1 MAKELSS
8 SAGSAAIQGDLWS
21 ARAQDWADV
30 QELVQR
36 PLYTSILQEVMQ
48 GYHVDL
54 LDVGCGSGLFTA
66 MAAAASRVSGID
78 AAGALLAIAKRR
90 TPQADF
96 RVGEME
102 SLPFDSRTFDVV
114 TGINSFQFAANP
126 INAIREARRVG
137 APKARLII
145 ATWGRIE
152 ECDTAAYFDALS
164 PPGAGAA
171 PDAPG
176 PFALSADGALAAL
189 ATEAGLEPQDV
200 HDVDCPFAYPDEAT
214 ALRGLLS
221 PGPAVEAMQKTN
233 EAHIREA
240 VRAAIQPFRTGN
252 GGFHLKNRFRY
263 LVAKVP

>member
-1 MAKELSS
+1 MSHDASS
-8 SAGSAAIQGDLWS
+8 LTGSAAVQGDLWS

-48 GYHVDL
+48 GTHVDL

-66 MAAAASRVSGID
+66 MAAACSRVSGLD

-102 SLPFDSRTFDVV
+102 SLPFDSRTFEVV
-114 TGINSFQFAANP
+114 TGINSFQFAAHP
-126 INAIREARRVG
+126 VNALREAHRVG
-137 APKARLII
+137 TPKGRIII
-145 ATWGRIE
+145 ATWGRME
-152 ECDTAAYFDALS
+152 ECDTAAYFDALI
-164 PPGAGAA
+164 PPGSSLS

-176 PFALSADGALAAL
+176 PFALSADGALADL
-189 ATEAGLEPQDV
+189 AREAGLEPLDV
-200 HDVDCPFAYPDEAT
+200 HDVDCPFIYADEAT

-221 PGPAVEAMQKTN
+221 PGPAVQAIQRSSESYV
-233 EAHIREA
+233 REA
-240 VRAAIQPFRTGN
+240 VRAAIQPFLTDR
-252 GGFHLKNRFRY
+252 GGLHLKNRFRY
-263 LVAKVP
+263 LISKVP